1 MFAVA
6 LIGQIGL
13 SPRENDAIA
22 KAYPAEKLTTAD
34 QTLLQ
39 TPSLDTSLKIA
50 GSFYDELKLDFADG
64 LDVSGKYAYVTSV
77 GNDSFT
83 IFDISN
89 PENPTEVTTIQ
100 DSVYLNSAKGIC
112 VSGYYAYISAG
123 ESSSGVVGFLAIYDI
138 SDPASPYLAG
148 YVDDTKLAGAL
159 HVSVAG
165 KYAYVTSPE
174 DNRFVAVDISNP
186 ESPSI
191 AGSIQDDTNLY
202 KADGLYVSGH
212 YGYVTSHQLTGTAY
226 FNVIDISD
234 PTALS
239 PSDMVSLGRP
249 EFIGGDQPYI
259 TGRYAYVPATSSG
272 PATGSLSV
280 VDISD
285 PSHPSFVSTLSDER
299 ISGADWVWVTG
310 HYAFVGAFYA
320 HRLTIVDISDP
331 RSLTIASSLYDETN
345 LNNIAQVIVSGKYAY
360 ATTLN
365 AKRFVVI
372 DISGFELPP
381 ANTGDLAF
389 SVSKIFHNF
398 FDALIP
404 FLF

>member
-1 MFAVA
+1 MLAVKIMLA
-6 LIGQIGL
+6 LLCQIGL
-13 SPRENDAIA
+13 SPAEYDEIN
-22 KAYPAEKLTTAD
+22 KLHLAEKITAAR

-39 TPSLDTSLKIA
+39 MSSSVTSLTVA
-50 GSFYDELKLDFADG
+50 GSYYDAVKLDFADG

-77 GNDSFT
+77 GNNSFT

-89 PENPTEVTTIQ
+89 PESPTEVTTIQ
-100 DSVYLNSAKGIC
+100 DSACLKSAKGVF
-112 VSGYYAYISAG
+112 VSGNYAYISAG
-123 ESSSGVVGFLAIYDI
+123 ESTSG
-138 SDPASPYLAG
+138 LAG
-148 YVDDTKLAGAL
+148 YLTIYDVSDPTAPSLTGYVKDTKLAGAL
-159 HVSVAG
+159 HVSVSG

-174 DNRFVAVDISNP
+174 DNRFVAVDISDP
-186 ESPSI
+186 ESPYI
-191 AGSIQDDTNLY
+191 ASSIQDDTKLY

-212 YGYVTSHQLTGTAY
+212 YAYVTSHQFTETAY

-239 PSDMVSLGRP
+239 PSDMVSLGKP

-259 TGRYAYVPATSSG
+259 TGTYAYVPATSSG

-285 PSHPSFVSTLSDER
+285 PSHPSFISTLSDER
-299 ISGADWVWVTG
+299 ISGADWVWVNG
-310 HYAFVGAFYA
+310 DYAFIGAFYA

-331 RSLTIASSLYDETN
+331 TSLTVVSSLYDETN

-360 ATTLN
+360 ATTLS

-372 DISGFELPP
+372 DISGFGLPSS
-381 ANTGDLAF
+381 NTGILAF
-389 SVSKIFHNF
+389 SVS
-398 FDALIP
+398 
-404 FLF
+404 